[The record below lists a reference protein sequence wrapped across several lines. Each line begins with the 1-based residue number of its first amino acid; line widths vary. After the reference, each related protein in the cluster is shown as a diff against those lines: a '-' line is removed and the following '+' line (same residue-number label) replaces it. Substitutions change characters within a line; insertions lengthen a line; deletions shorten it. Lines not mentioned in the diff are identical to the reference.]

1 MPEIG
6 VEQQFAEQP
15 QVLVFF
21 QGLLIGHPAFYESF
35 GHIETLLNT
44 YPMDLRLLSFALG
57 ASSSLL
63 WPWLPSLAWGGLLLS
78 LLVPLAYYRAWR
90 LLFLLLGILWMQAN
104 LAYRLTWLNQLGEQ
118 TSHIITAQLQSAEP
132 EGDKFV
138 RLLLRVSTLDEQPV
152 TPEPLIRVN
161 AYQALPA
168 MTVGSRITLV
178 TSLKPAHGLA
188 NEAGLDGR
196 RLLLGKGITATGN
209 LRRVIAI
216 EPVAAGWR
224 ERWLGAATESW
235 RSLNHAPLL
244 AALTF
249 GEQSG
254 ITDAQWELFRG
265 SGLTHIIAISGQHIA
280 LVAVLGWW
288 LGRLFGLRGAI
299 VTSLLFA
306 AVYSALAGFAV
317 ATERALIMVLVWSVL
332 RWSRREWPTYRI
344 WLWAFVVL
352 TLWDPFALYSA
363 GFWLSFLAVAILL
376 LVGYFHHK
384 PGLWQIQLWLLLG
397 LLPLQLA
404 LFEGIAPLAMVIN
417 LLAVPLFC
425 IAIIPLALIGVLLA
439 PLSTSLAYGLF
450 WLADLGLGWV
460 LATLSW
466 LAGQLQLWWPL
477 PGWWLPLCA
486 LLLLLWFGWQ
496 WRPVRWLWLPGALAL
511 VLACWPA
518 PTRWQLRVLD
528 VGQGLAVL
536 ISKGDRAIL
545 YDTGDRYPGGYNM
558 ADAVILPQLSRL
570 GIRVIDRL
578 IISHKDRDHAGNRR
592 RLLSAMPVRHETSSY
607 PFSEGTTL
615 CQRGQQWHWQGLAF
629 VVLWPEHPGGGRNN
643 DGCVVRISDGERSIL
658 LSADIERQAEQRLV
672 ALEGEGLFSTLL
684 VSPHHGSRSSST
696 PPFVAAVAAR
706 EVVHSAGFR
715 NQWNFPRPEVV
726 ARYQDARQWITG
738 QQGAILVEPTAD
750 GLRVTAERDGGPWYR
765 RSGDWWRPKRW
776 FGQ

>member
-1 MPEIG
+1 
-6 VEQQFAEQP
+6 
-15 QVLVFF
+15 
-21 QGLLIGHPAFYESF
+21 
-35 GHIETLLNT
+35 
-44 YPMDLRLLSFALG
+44 MDLRLLSFALG
-57 ASSSLL
+57 VSSSLL

-78 LLVPLAYYRAWR
+78 LLIPLAYCRAWR
-90 LLFLLLGILWMQAN
+90 WLFLLLGILWMQAN
-104 LAYRLTWLNQLGEQ
+104 LAYRLAWLERLGDQ
-118 TSHIITAQLQSAEP
+118 TSHMITAQLQSAEP

-138 RLLLRVSTLDEQPV
+138 RLLLRVSALDEQPV

-178 TSLKPAHGLA
+178 SSLKPAHGLA

-209 LRRVIAI
+209 LRRVIDMQQ
-216 EPVAAGWR
+216 AAPGWR
-224 ERWLGAATESW
+224 ERWLGAATGSW
-235 RSLNHAPLL
+235 RSLDHAPLL

-299 VTSLLFA
+299 ITSLLFA

-332 RWSRREWPTYRI
+332 RWSRREWPAWRL

-376 LVGYFHHK
+376 LVGYVHDK

-450 WLADLGLGWV
+450 WLADLGLDWV
-460 LATLSW
+460 LTILNWLSD
-466 LAGQLQLWWPL
+466 QLQLWWPL
-477 PGWWLPLCA
+477 PGWWLPLCT
-486 LLLLLWFGWQ
+486 LLLLLWFASQ
-496 WRPVRWLWLPGALAL
+496 WRPARWLWLPGLCALLLAL
-511 VLACWPA
+511 WPTPA
-518 PTRWQLRVLD
+518 RWQLRVLD

-536 ISKGDRAIL
+536 ISKGERAIL

-558 ADAVILPQLSRL
+558 ADVVILPQLSHL

-578 IISHKDRDHAGNRR
+578 IISHKDRDHAGNRK
-592 RLLSAMPVRHETSSY
+592 RLLSAMPVRHELSSY

-615 CQRGQQWHWQGLAF
+615 CQRGQQWRWQGLAF
-629 VVLWPEHPGGGRNN
+629 TVLWPERPGGGHNN
-643 DGCVVRISDGERSIL
+643 DGCVVRISDGERSVL

-672 ALEGEGLFSTLL
+672 ALEGEGLASTLL
-684 VSPHHGSRSSST
+684 VSPHHGSRTSST
-696 PPFVAAVAAR
+696 PPFVAAVAAQ
-706 EVVHSAGFR
+706 EVIHSAGFM
-715 NQWNFPRPEVV
+715 NQWGFPRSDVV
-726 ARYQDARQWITG
+726 ARYRDARQWITG
-738 QQGAILVEPTAD
+738 LQGAMLVEPTAA
-750 GLRVTAERDGGPWYR
+750 GLRVTAERNQGPWYR
-765 RSGDWWRPKRW
+765 RGGEWWRPREW
-776 FGQ
+776 FEQ